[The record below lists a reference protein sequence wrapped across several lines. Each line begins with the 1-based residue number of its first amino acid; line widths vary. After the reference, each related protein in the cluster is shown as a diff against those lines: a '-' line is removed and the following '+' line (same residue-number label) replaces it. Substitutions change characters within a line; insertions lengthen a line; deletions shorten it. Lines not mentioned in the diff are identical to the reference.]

1 MTWASWS
8 TYTPGATIERSTWAP
23 ETIDPSHSRLP
34 STYDGSPPGPRDT
47 FAGGS
52 APRYVYT
59 GQRSL

>member
-23 ETIDPSHSRLP
+23 DTIDPSHSRLP

-52 APRYVYT
+52 APRYVNT